1 MEKHKMRKTTLYV
14 IILAIL
20 SYSVMLALLIT
31 TGTILVRQ
39 AEKDVRDSLIKDHE
53 TIITNAR
60 HLYEFDIECLE
71 YSINNLREAKKE
83 SGSLSTEQVQ
93 YVLKQN
99 FDFFNQPH
107 SSVILDV

>member
-39 AEKDVRDSLIKDHE
+39 AEKM
-53 TIITNAR
+53 
-60 HLYEFDIECLE
+60 
-71 YSINNLREAKKE
+71 
-83 SGSLSTEQVQ
+83 
-93 YVLKQN
+93 
-99 FDFFNQPH
+99 
-107 SSVILDV
+107 